1 MDIRE
6 TPYFKQVELLL
17 QILPVISEME
27 NFALKGGT
35 AINLFLRDLPRLS
48 VDIDLTYL
56 PLDDRS
62 TALENISSHL
72 NHIAEECQGMFR
84 DCQIST
90 KQQKGLLYGLTIA
103 RNNAAIKIEPNATI
117 RGAVF
122 PATTLRLCSKAQ
134 DLFGRSVE
142 IQALS
147 LEDLYGGK
155 ICAALDRQHP
165 RDLYDVYFLMEN
177 EGLTEKVKQAFIVY
191 LLSHNRPI
199 SELLDPQLKDNL
211 EETYLDTF
219 EGMAFT
225 AISLDK
231 LVETWKQLVEDIN
244 QGLTD
249 QEKEFILSFKRKSP
263 KWKLFPIDNIKDLP
277 AIQWK
282 MLNLKK
288 MSDSKHKK
296 AYDKLEK
303 VLLRN

>member
-6 TPYFKQVELLL
+6 TPYYKQVDLLI
-17 QILPVISEME
+17 QILPVISEFE

-62 TALENISSHL
+62 TALENIDSYL
-72 NHIAEECQGMFR
+72 TNIAEKCQGMFR

-90 KQQKGLLYGLTIA
+90 KQQKDLLYGLTIA
-103 RNNAAIKIEPNATI
+103 RSNAAVKIEPNTTI

-142 IQALS
+142 IQSLS
-147 LEDLYGGK
+147 KEDLYGGK

-165 RDLYDVYFLMEN
+165 RDLYDVYFLMKN
-177 EGLTEKVKQAFIVY
+177 EGLTEKVRQAFIVY

-199 SELLDPQLKDNL
+199 SELLDPQQKDNL
-211 EETYLDTF
+211 EEVYQETF
-219 EGMAFT
+219 EGMTFT
-225 AISLDK
+225 PVTLDE
-231 LVETWKQLVEDIN
+231 LIETWKLLIQKIKRE
-244 QGLTD
+244 LTD
-249 QEKEFILSFKRKSP
+249 NEKKFILSIKKKAP
-263 KWKLFPIDNIKDLP
+263 EWNLFPIQGINSFP

-282 MLNLKK
+282 LINLDR
-288 MSDSKHKK
+288 MSKSKHTQALK
-296 AYDKLEK
+296 KLEK
-303 VLLRN
+303 VLIT

>member
-6 TPYFKQVELLL
+6 TPYYKEVDLLL
-17 QILPVISEME
+17 QILPVISEIE

-62 TALENISSHL
+62 TALENINNHL
-72 NHIAEECQGMFR
+72 THISQRCLDMFR
-84 DCQIST
+84 DCRIST
-90 KQQKGLLYGLTIA
+90 KKQKGLLSGLTIA
-103 RNNAAIKIEPNATI
+103 RIDAAIKIEPNTTI

-122 PATTLRLCSKAQ
+122 PSTTLRLCSKAQ

-142 IQALS
+142 IQSLS

-165 RDLYDVYFLMEN
+165 RDLYDVYILMEN
-177 EGLTEKVKQAFIVY
+177 EGLTKKVKQAFIVY

-211 EETYLDTF
+211 EETYQETF
-219 EGMAFT
+219 EGMT
-225 AISLDK
+225 LNAISLDK
-231 LVETWKQLVEDIN
+231 LVEAWRQLVEDIN
-244 QGLTD
+244 RGLND
-249 QEKEFILSFKRKSP
+249 QEKEFILSFKSKSP
-263 KWKLFPIDNIKDLP
+263 KWELFPIDNIKDLP

-282 MLNLKK
+282 MMNLER
-288 MSDSKHKK
+288 MSNAKHKE
-296 AYDKLEK
+296 ALSKLEK
-303 VLLRN
+303 ILIT

>member
-6 TPYFKQVELLL
+6 TPYFKQADLLL
-17 QILPVISEME
+17 QILSVISEIE

-72 NHIAEECQGMFR
+72 TNIAEECQIMFR
-84 DCQIST
+84 DCRIST
-90 KQQKGLLYGLTIA
+90 KQQKELLYGLIIT
-103 RNNAAIKIEPNATI
+103 RNHAIVKIEPNTTI

-134 DLFGRSVE
+134 RLFGRSVE
-142 IQALS
+142 ILSLS

-165 RDLYDVYFLMEN
+165 RDLFDVYFLMNN
-177 EGLTEKVKQAFIVY
+177 EGFTEKVRQAFIIY

-199 SELLDPQLKDNL
+199 SELLDPQQKDNL
-211 EETYLDTF
+211 EETYRESF
-219 EGMAFT
+219 EGMT
-225 AISLDK
+225 LTPVTLDE
-231 LVETWKQLVEDIN
+231 LIETWKLLIKKIKRE
-244 QGLTD
+244 LTD
-249 QEKEFILSFKRKSP
+249 NEKKFILSFKKKAP
-263 KWKLFPIDNIKDLP
+263 DWDLFPIGGIQDLP

-282 MLNLKK
+282 LMNLDR
-288 MSDSKHKK
+288 MSKSKHKQ
-296 AYDKLEK
+296 ALTKLER
-303 VLLRN
+303 VLID